1 MKDLLLD
8 VKDLSVIYKTDLE
21 TVYAVNHVDLQ
32 LKKGQTLGLIGET
45 GAGKTTTALAILRLL
60 AQRTAK
66 VTSGEIWFNGTNLS
80 ELSEK
85 DMCRLRGE
93 KISMIFQDPMTAL
106 NPIFTIGE
114 QIAEALQF
122 HNRENLSK
130 EQIDKRV
137 EEVLEMV
144 GIPASRKG
152 EYPHQFSGGMKQR
165 VVIAIAL
172 ACEPELLI
180 ADEPTSALDV
190 TIQAQVISLMKGLRR
205 RLGTSMIMI
214 THDFGIIAQTC
225 DYVAVMYAGEI
236 VETGTAEDLFEGE
249 HHHPYTE
256 GLFQSIPNLSQ
267 DAKRLMPIEGAMP
280 DPTEEITGCRFAPR
294 CKYCMEICKTQHPRK
309 AVDGSHVIV
318 CHRFGKEEA

>member
-8 VKDLSVIYKTDLE
+8 IKDLSVIYRTDLE

-32 LKKGQTLGLIGET
+32 LEKGQTLGLIGET

-66 VTSGEIWFNGTNLS
+66 VTSGEIYFDGVNLLQ
-80 ELSEK
+80 LSEK
-85 DMCRLRGE
+85 EMCKLRGE

-106 NPIFTIGE
+106 NPIFTIGD

-122 HNRENLSK
+122 HNRDNLNK
-130 EQIDKRV
+130 EQIDQRV

-144 GIPASRKG
+144 GIPAARKG

-190 TIQAQVISLMKGLRR
+190 TIQAQVISLMKGLRQ

-236 VETGTAEDLFEGE
+236 VETGTAADLFEGKN
-249 HHHPYTE
+249 HHPYTE

-267 DAKRLMPIEGAMP
+267 ETKRLMPIEGAMP

-294 CKYCMEICKTQHPRK
+294 CKYCMDICKTQHPQK
-309 AVDGSHVIV
+309 NMDGSHTIS
-318 CHRFGKEEA
+318 CHRFEKEEA